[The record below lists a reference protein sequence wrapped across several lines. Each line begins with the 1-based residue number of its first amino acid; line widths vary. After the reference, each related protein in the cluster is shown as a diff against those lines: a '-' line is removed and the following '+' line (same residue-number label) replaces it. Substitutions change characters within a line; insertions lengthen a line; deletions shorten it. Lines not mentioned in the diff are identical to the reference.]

1 MRARPAPASPDACV
15 SARWWRE
22 NRGSVATE
30 MTLIAP
36 VLVMLLLLVAVVV
49 HRAVDARLRVD
60 AAAHQAARAASIER
74 TAGTAR
80 IAAEGAAT
88 AALGPGTG
96 TRCVS
101 IGVTADLSRFV
112 AGGTVTVTVSC
123 SVDLADALLLAV
135 PGRADV
141 AATAV
146 EPVDAYRS
154 VGAGPR

>member
-1 MRARPAPASPDACV
+1 MTGQAAAATG
-15 SARWWRE
+15 RWWRE
-22 NRGSVATE
+22 DRGSVATE

-74 TAGTAR
+74 TTAASR
-80 IAAEGAAT
+80 IAAEDTAT
-88 AALGPGTG
+88 AVLGLGSG
-96 TRCVS
+96 SRCVS
-101 IGVTADLSRFV
+101 VDVTADLSRFV

-123 SVDLADALLLAV
+123 SIDLTDALLLSV
-135 PGRADV
+135 PGRADI

-154 VGAGPR
+154 VGDGTR